1 MGWCGR
7 RSRDRVSPGDDVS
20 TGYGVEAGAHIQNAV
35 EGEDAAAATVKKDP
49 KSHPRWRLKTR
60 IKVVMASNAIK
71 NVVLQ
76 KQLMFNGKLNPNHKI
91 MKSWELYLC
100 LLYVWVAVVTPI
112 LIFFQV
118 ELCPPDDVLWW
129 VELLVDVSFLFDIVL
144 KFNTRLRNPN
154 GTLNTNFRRS
164 TKWDYIGCSC
174 CCWAVD
180 WCWPSLYIKGDE
192 DEDIKGDEDEDDDD
206 EQFLLKEIDTR
217 GLPTAKSSEEQQK
230 QLTKWLLE
238 TYKSTK
244 MLSKRSVEDLR
255 RDKAFKRGG
264 DSGLINSQ
272 RQFLIDSDLIKDD
285 YPAWPKGKQPEDWES
300 ETWLKD
306 WRQEAR
312 AETTTRSEM
321 EDKLRTLLSSLK
333 ARHEWRHLKANSAEL
348 PRNQTKPCC
357 GTGRRCGRERD
368 YHGVDVLEAELLRAG
383 FFGGTRKLEKD
394 EKKGIEGRL
403 RFEKRTKPA
412 AALAAKEILH
422 RHRSLLAFWKYL
434 DKNGKDDD
442 RGAPYRGGVIREVVS
457 EDPDFTKHRMLRD
470 NLAKNELLHDLGLDD
485 PRHAQFEKFDQQLR
499 MLRKIPLPGWGRDIE
514 PAPMMS

>member
-20 TGYGVEAGAHIQNAV
+20 TGYGVEAEAHLQNAV
-35 EGEDAAAATVKKDP
+35 EGEGAAAATVKKDP
-49 KSHPRWRLKTR
+49 KSHRWRLKTR
-60 IKVVMASNAIK
+60 VKVVMASNAIK
-71 NVVLQ
+71 NAILQ

-91 MKSWELYLC
+91 MKSWQLYLC

-180 WCWPSLYIKGDE
+180 WCWPSLYIT
-192 DEDIKGDEDEDDDD
+192 GDEDEDDDGAKCDGD
-206 EQFLLKEIDTR
+206 EHEFLRKEIETR
-217 GLPTAKSSEEQQK
+217 GLPTVNSTEPQRQ
-230 QLTKWLLE
+230 QLTEWLLNR
-238 TYKSTK
+238 YKSTK

-255 RDKAFKRGG
+255 RDGAFKRGC
-264 DSGLINSQ
+264 DSGLI
-272 RQFLIDSDLIKDD
+272 SDDD

-312 AETTTRSEM
+312 EETKNRSEM

-333 ARHEWRHLKANSAEL
+333 ARHQLRHLKANSAEL

-357 GTGRRCGRERD
+357 GTGRRCGRQRD

-383 FFGGTRKLEKD
+383 FFGGTRHLETD
-394 EKKGIEGRL
+394 EKKGRAGRL
-403 RFEKRTKPA
+403 KFEKRTEPA

-442 RGAPYRGGVIREVVS
+442 RGAPYRGGVIREAVS
-457 EDPDFTKHRMLRD
+457 QDPDFTKHRMLRY
-470 NLAKNELLHDLGLDD
+470 NLAENELLHDLGLDD
-485 PRHAQFEKFDQQLR
+485 PRQGKRGEPLPQDKQLR
-499 MLRKIPLPGWGRDIE
+499 KLREIPLSGWGRDIE